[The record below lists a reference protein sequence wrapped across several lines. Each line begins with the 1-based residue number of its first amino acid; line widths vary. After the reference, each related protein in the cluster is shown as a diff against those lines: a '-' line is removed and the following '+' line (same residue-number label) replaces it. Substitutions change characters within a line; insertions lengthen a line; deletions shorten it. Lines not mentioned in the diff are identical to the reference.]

1 MHDITIIGKPVRY
14 GLVDLNIGTE
24 QDLSKPNPN
33 QLICST
39 NSKSNLNQQLKH
51 KT

>member
-1 MHDITIIGKPVRY
+1 MNDRPIIGKPFHHS
-14 GLVDLNIGTE
+14 LVDLNIGTE

-39 NSKSNLNQQLKH
+39 NSKSNLNQQLKP